1 VIEEYEQVGV
11 LGEGGFGRVVLARH
25 KVGGEMVAIK
35 YVKKDITNG
44 NINDNEMIFAEANAL
59 KNLHHKNIVKMLN
72 CFIF

>member
-44 NINDNEMIFAEANAL
+44 QNI
-59 KNLHHKNIVKMLN
+59 
-72 CFIF
+72 FICEEGI

>member
-1 VIEEYEQVGV
+1 VRV

-44 NINDNEMIFAEANAL
+44 QNIIIWGGRFL
-59 KNLHHKNIVKMLN
+59 
-72 CFIF
+72 